1 MVAKYTD
8 GQRKEWLKMREE
20 GYTYPEIALITEI
33 PEGTLRS
40 QLSLY
45 KKRHGIVEVPKST
58 ETKVSDKEIPKEVA
72 VEKKPVSLSDF
83 SSREIIKYL
92 YSLGYRID
100 EGGLYVLEKKRV
112 KLSSIITE
120 DIKER

>member
-1 MVAKYTD
+1 MLAKYTD
-8 GQRKEWLKMREE
+8 EQRKEWLQMRNE
-20 GYTYPEIALITEI
+20 GYSYPEIALITEI

-40 QLSLY
+40 QLSVY
-45 KKRHGIVEVPKST
+45 KKKHGIVEVPKST
-58 ETKVSDKEIPKEVA
+58 ETKVSDKEIPKEVT

-83 SSREIIKYL
+83 SPREIIKYL

-112 KLSSIITE
+112 KLLSIITE